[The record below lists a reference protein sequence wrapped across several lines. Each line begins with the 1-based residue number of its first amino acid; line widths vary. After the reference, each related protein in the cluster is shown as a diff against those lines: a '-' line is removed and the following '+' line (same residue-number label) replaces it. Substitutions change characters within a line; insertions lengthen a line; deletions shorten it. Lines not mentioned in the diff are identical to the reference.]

1 MNARPDL
8 ILVLNRSRM
17 GTRGLLAELASW
29 GSNPLGALARF
40 AEIRHR
46 GSGFGPVA
54 VTSRWGTQS
63 ST

>member
-1 MNARPDL
+1 MEMSDGA
-8 ILVLNRSRM
+8 VT
-17 GTRGLLAELASW
+17 GAS
-29 GSNPLGALARF
+29 GSNPLGAVALF